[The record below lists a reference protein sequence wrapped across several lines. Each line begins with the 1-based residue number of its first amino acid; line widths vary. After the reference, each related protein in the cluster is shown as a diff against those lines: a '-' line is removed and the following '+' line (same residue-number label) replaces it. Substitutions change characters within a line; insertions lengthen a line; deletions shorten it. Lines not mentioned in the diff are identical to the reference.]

1 MPKFWACS
9 ANKEKFQSFVISH
22 VLDLARK
29 IKISIIF
36 SGTVVENV
44 SKPALHLN
52 ELGNVQ
58 QIDQLNFKYEEAD
71 LRIIPHIGWD
81 ITMFSR
87 SRVTVVSE
95 DTDVLV
101 LLLHYFEKFHS
112 LGLQNLFLQLGK
124 GEKRRMLPVHIMFER
139 LGKDF
144 CQEILSAHL
153 ATGSDHLSK
162 VGSKR
167 CALTADPEKSL
178 CNFGKTAILDE
189 DQLKVAEEYLVNV
202 LSSSNGVKT
211 FDELRVQV
219 HKKTGSALGLP
230 PTSYSIRNG
239 HIRRWWYL
247 LKESS
252 NLLTPEHE
260 RCLQNMNAASNI
272 LLYYFVSIKS
282 LLSTTLSLMH
292 LNTVGKIRR
301 ATFMPTSNFTSF
313 LMNFATLA
321 DVKLDAKLNIVLVL
335 KRRGQ
340 NVQTFAFAL
349 IAKTNE
355 HTHEIMIL
363 FILSLIATMFYYI
376 FYFDATYFKKLFQFS
391 SVWHFRALNLSK
403 KIT

>member
-1 MPKFWACS
+1 
-9 ANKEKFQSFVISH
+9 
-22 VLDLARK
+22 
-29 IKISIIF
+29 
-36 SGTVVENV
+36 
-44 SKPALHLN
+44 
-52 ELGNVQ
+52 
-58 QIDQLNFKYEEAD
+58 
-71 LRIIPHIGWD
+71 
-81 ITMFSR
+81 MFSR
-87 SRVTVVSE
+87 SRATVVSE

-112 LGLQNLFLQLGK
+112 LGLQNLLLQLGK

-139 LGKDF
+139 FGKDF

-153 ATGSDHLSK
+153 ATGSDHLSQ

-219 HKKTGSALGLP
+219 HKKTDSALGLP

-260 RCLQNMNAASNI
+260 RCLLNA
-272 LLYYFVSIKS
+272 LEYGWEDQEGDLYANKQ
-282 LLSTTLSLMH
+282 LH
-292 LNTVGKIRR
+292 LIPDELCNTCRCKTGCK
-301 ATFMPTSNFTSF
+301 TKHCSC
-313 LMNFATLA
+313 
-321 DVKLDAKLNIVLVL
+321 VKAE
-335 KRRGQ
+335 G
-340 NVQTFAFAL
+340 
-349 IAKTNE
+349 
-355 HTHEIMIL
+355 
-363 FILSLIATMFYYI
+363 
-376 FYFDATYFKKLFQFS
+376 
-391 SVWHFRALNLSK
+391 SK
-403 KIT
+403 CSDFCLCINCENK